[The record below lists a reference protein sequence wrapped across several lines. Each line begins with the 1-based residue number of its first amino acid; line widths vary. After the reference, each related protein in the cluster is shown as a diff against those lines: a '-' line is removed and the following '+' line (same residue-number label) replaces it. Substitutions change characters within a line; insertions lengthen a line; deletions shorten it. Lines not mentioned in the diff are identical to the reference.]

1 MLLRLKNSGRTF
13 SQISEIIGKT
23 ESSVKHKIRR
33 ISQSN
38 NDDRHHHPEEKIRQI
53 LNYITG
59 NNLKILE
66 TNCGWGNLTKVYQKF
81 GEVLSFDIDKE
92 KIKKINNEQM
102 EDVYAE
108 KCDSIVEIHRLV
120 YSKCLFDVVDIDPYG
135 MPSRYFPH
143 IFLLIKK
150 GILFVTLPK
159 LGVQKLNKIMAEH
172 LNCFYGINEKNRN
185 LS

>member
-1 MLLRLKNSGRTF
+1 MKNHWSRGEEEMLLRLKNSGRTF

-66 TNCGWGNLTKVYQKF
+66 TNCGWGNLTKVYR
-81 GEVLSFDIDKE
+81 
-92 KIKKINNEQM
+92 
-102 EDVYAE
+102 
-108 KCDSIVEIHRLV
+108 SI
-120 YSKCLFDVVDIDPYG
+120 S
-135 MPSRYFPH
+135 
-143 IFLLIKK
+143 
-150 GILFVTLPK
+150 
-159 LGVQKLNKIMAEH
+159 
-172 LNCFYGINEKNRN
+172 
-185 LS
+185 